1 MTHVSKNQLEA
12 KHLNSLFIQLSK
24 VLAKLNENVSEE
36 FFNEFFGAEEKI
48 MFAKRL
54 AVIAMCIEGNT
65 TYRIAQLLMM
75 SPSTTE
81 RIKHKYLKGH
91 YKHIELVIT
100 GKRRDYKELWEVL
113 EIILSAGLPPRGKG
127 RWKSA
132 GLI

>member
-1 MTHVSKNQLEA
+1 MTHISKKQLEA
-12 KHLNSLFIQLSK
+12 KHLASLFVQLNK
-24 VLAKLNENVSEE
+24 IIARLNENVSEE

-54 AVIAMCIEGNT
+54 AVIVMCIEGNS

-75 SPSTTE
+75 SPSTAE

-91 YKHIELVIT
+91 YKNIEGIVT
-100 GKRRDYKELWEVL
+100 NKQRDYKELWEVL

>member
-1 MTHVSKNQLEA
+1 MTHVSKKQLEA
-12 KHLNSLFIQLSK
+12 KHLESLFIQLSK
-24 VLAKLNENVSEE
+24 IIAKLDERSSEE
-36 FFNEFFGAEEKI
+36 FFNEFFGPEEKI

-54 AVIAMCIEGNT
+54 AVIVMCIEGNS

-81 RIKHKYLKGH
+81 RIKHKFIKGD
-91 YKHIELVIT
+91 YKNIERIIT
-100 GKRRDYKELWEVL
+100 NKRRDYKELWEVL

-127 RWKSA
+127 RWKSY